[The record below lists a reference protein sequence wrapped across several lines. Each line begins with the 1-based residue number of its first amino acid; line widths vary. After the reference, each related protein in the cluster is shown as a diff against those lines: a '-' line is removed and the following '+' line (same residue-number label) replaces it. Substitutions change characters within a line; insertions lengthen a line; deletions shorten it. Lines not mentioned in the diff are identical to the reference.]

1 MTKQLW
7 FKCLKSI
14 VLSTIASLV
23 AFVVCALVIAA
34 ALNSIKNDAIQDL
47 AIKAII
53 MIVYAIFLYIF
64 RMRNRLNTY
73 AEHTGKFDPKK
84 ELSAYIKTE
93 GKVMFSLYGII
104 ALVSEFSYLVLF
116 LMNQTRNPITFVTQF
131 CMGPWVNMTIPVLRS
146 VIAVVYSAVIV
157 CLLAVLRSR
166 KVYQDESVAKIE
178 RKNLQE

>member
-14 VLSTIASLV
+14 VLSTIASLG

-73 AEHTGKFDPKK
+73 AEHTNKFDPKK
-84 ELSAYIKTE
+84 ELIAYIKTE
-93 GKVMFSLYGII
+93 GKVMFTLYGII

-166 KVYQDESVAKIE
+166 KIFQDDSTAKAN
-178 RKNLQE
+178 RHRLQE

>member
-14 VLSTIASLV
+14 ILSTIASLG

-73 AEHTGKFDPKK
+73 AEHTNKFDPKK
-84 ELSAYIKTE
+84 ELIAYIKTE
-93 GKVMFSLYGII
+93 GKVMFILYGII

-166 KVYQDESVAKIE
+166 KIFQDDSTAKAN
-178 RKNLQE
+178 RHRLQE

>member
-14 VLSTIASLV
+14 VLSTIASLG

-84 ELSAYIKTE
+84 ELIAYIKTE

>member
-14 VLSTIASLV
+14 VLSTIASLG
-23 AFVVCALVIAA
+23 AFMVCGLVIAA

-64 RMRNRLNTY
+64 RMRNRLDTY
-73 AEHTGKFDPKK
+73 AEHTNKFDPKK
-84 ELSAYIKTE
+84 ELIAYVKTE
-93 GKVMFSLYGII
+93 GKTMFIFYGAI
-104 ALVSEFSYLVLF
+104 AIVSEISHWITSLSSA
-116 LMNQTRNPITFVTQF
+116 TPNPVTFVSQF
-131 CMGPWVNMTIPVLRS
+131 CIGPWVNMTIPVLRS
-146 VIAVVYSAVIV
+146 VIAVVYSAVII

-166 KVYQDESVAKIE
+166 KIFQNETEAKAT
-178 RKNLQE
+178 RKHLQE

>member
-34 ALNSIKNDAIQDL
+34 ALNSVKNDAIQDL

-84 ELSAYIKTE
+84 ELIAYIKTE
-93 GKVMFSLYGII
+93 GKVMFTLYGII

-166 KVYQDESVAKIE
+166 KVYQDETEAKAT
-178 RKNLQE
+178 RKHLQE

>member
-14 VLSTIASLV
+14 ALATAVSIGG
-23 AFVVCALVIAA
+23 FVVCAIVIAA
-34 ALNSIKNDAIQDL
+34 ALNSIKNDTIQDL

-64 RMRNRLNTY
+64 RMRNRLDTY

-84 ELSAYIKTE
+84 ELIAYIKAE
-93 GKVMFSLYGII
+93 GKIMFILYGII
-104 ALVSEFSYLVLF
+104 ALVSEISFLVLF
-116 LMNQTRNPITFVTQF
+116 LTNQTRNPVTFVTQF
-131 CMGPWVNMTIPVLRS
+131 CIGPWINMTIPILRA
-146 VIAVVYSAVIV
+146 VIAFVYSSVIV

-166 KVYQDESVAKIE
+166 KIFQDDSSAKAN
-178 RKNLQE
+178 RQRLQE